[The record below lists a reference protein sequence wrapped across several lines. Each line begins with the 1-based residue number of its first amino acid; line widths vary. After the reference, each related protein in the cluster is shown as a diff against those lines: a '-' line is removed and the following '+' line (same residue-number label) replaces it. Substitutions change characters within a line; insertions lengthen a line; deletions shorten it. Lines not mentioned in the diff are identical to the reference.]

1 MRSELKKMIEKAD
14 FLEKKSAEYDEKE
27 MYDISEVF
35 YDQYIETCVEAG
47 KLIEKF
53 TGGKID
59 EKTAYQ
65 MALDKREDLKRI
77 F

>member
-1 MRSELKKMIEKAD
+1 MIEKAD
-14 FLEKKSAEYDEKE
+14 FLEKKSAEYDEKG
-27 MYDISEVF
+27 MYNVSDVL
-35 YDQYIETCVEAG
+35 YDQYIDTCVEVG

-59 EKTAYQ
+59 EKAAYQ
-65 MALDKREDLKRI
+65 MILERREDLKRI

>member
-1 MRSELKKMIEKAD
+1 MRNEIKKMIEKAD
-14 FLEKKSAEYDEKE
+14 FLEKKPAEYDEKG
-27 MYDISEVF
+27 MYNVSDVL
-35 YDQYIETCVEAG
+35 YDQYIDTCVEVG

-59 EKTAYQ
+59 EKAAYQ
-65 MALDKREDLKRI
+65 MILERRENLKRI

>member
-1 MRSELKKMIEKAD
+1 MRSEIKKMIEKAD
-14 FLEKKSAEYDEKE
+14 ILEKKVEEYDSKE

-35 YDQYIETCVEAG
+35 YDQYIDTCVETG

-65 MALDKREDLKRI
+65 MALDRREDLKRI

>member
-1 MRSELKKMIEKAD
+1 MRNEIRNIILKVD
-14 FLEKKSAEYDEKE
+14 VLEKKVEEYDEKE

-35 YDQYIETCVEAG
+35 YDQYIDTCVEAG

-53 TGGKID
+53 TDGKID